1 MHGQHEG
8 LHWHRVV
15 HHADKIPVLFSFAFA
30 MSTVPKNHISVKKT
44 RKRPKPSQV
53 SALPK
58 SLDVKSTT
66 KADRQKKLH
75 FSNSA
80 REDISGF

>member
-30 MSTVPKNHISVKKT
+30 MSTVLKNHTSAETT
-44 RKRPKPSQV
+44 RKRPKTITSLCASKKPGCQIYN
-53 SALPK
+53 K
-58 SLDVKSTT
+58 S
-66 KADRQKKLH
+66 RQAKKLNTL
-75 FSNSA
+75 F
-80 REDISGF
+80 